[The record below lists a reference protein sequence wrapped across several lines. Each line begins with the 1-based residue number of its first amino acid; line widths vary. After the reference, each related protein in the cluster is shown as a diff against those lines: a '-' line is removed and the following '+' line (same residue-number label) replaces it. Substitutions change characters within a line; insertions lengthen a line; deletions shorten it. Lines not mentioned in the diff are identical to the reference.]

1 MFLPSSCPAVK
12 IASTKKTV
20 SSRSLCDSV
29 VGEQSS
35 PQVPKTFSRPK
46 LLSSVRNSNSVDK
59 SGQSSSS
66 IRILFEVKP
75 SFSMVESRGGDLN
88 QVSKVNELDRP
99 SAQKRKT
106 LIRPSLDYANLTR
119 NWKKKASDSTD
130 SKVTDGEIEE
140 QPKKDSTTEPL
151 GPAVSHVSEQQRPVA
166 RQPAS
171 GISFKQ
177 LLDCDLK
184 HPIRVD
190 LDQLKEKMKQ
200 QSSSSKGVKPILI
213 HSSKKQFF
221 SRQKPLELGFSH
233 SKSNRQEESSTEL
246 SVSSKRV
253 SFSRNMMVRV
263 FSKE

>member
-1 MFLPSSCPAVK
+1 MFVPSSCHAVK
-12 IASTKKTV
+12 KVQIKKTV
-20 SSRSLCDSV
+20 SSRSFCDTMDGV
-29 VGEQSS
+29 ISS
-35 PQVPKTFSRPK
+35 PQLPKTFSRPK
-46 LLSSVRNSNSVDK
+46 LLSSIRNANSLDK

-75 SFSMVESRGGDLN
+75 SFSMVESREGDLN
-88 QVSKVNELDRP
+88 QVSKVNEPDRP
-99 SAQKRKT
+99 SAQKRVS
-106 LIRPSLDYANLTR
+106 LIRANLDFASLAR
-119 NWKKKASDSTD
+119 NWKKKASDSSD
-130 SKVTDGEIEE
+130 SKVTDGEIE
-140 QPKKDSTTEPL
+140 QQSAKDSTALPL
-151 GPAVSHVSEQQRPVA
+151 GQAATKEAQQQRPVS

-190 LDQLKEKMKQ
+190 LDQLKEKMKL

-213 HSSKKQFF
+213 HSSKKLF
-221 SRQKPLELGFSH
+221 SHQKPLERGLGH
-233 SKSNRQEESSTEL
+233 SKSIRQEESSTEH

-263 FSKE
+263 YRRE